1 MGSTVGGRPRCGAGS
16 RAGTCVGTRSARNF
30 PIPGLVQDS
39 RFRGEKSR
47 KLVKIQEQEDSILE
61 KSIIC
66 LIRVRGFPLRDILS
80 LRALGDGLGQG
91 RKIVGA
97 PPPSASFSQML
108 GLVRKSYTK
117 RCFVKNLKSASDL
130 VKENSLIYKE
140 FT

>member
-1 MGSTVGGRPRCGAGS
+1 MNEFTGICDSQ
-16 RAGTCVGTRSARNF
+16 CVHK
-30 PIPGLVQDS
+30 GL
-39 RFRGEKSR
+39 
-47 KLVKIQEQEDSILE
+47 L
-61 KSIIC
+61 

-80 LRALGDGLGQG
+80 LRALGYGLGQG

-97 PPPSASFSQML
+97 PPSPSPPSASFSQML

-117 RCFVKNLKSASDL
+117 RCFVKNLKSTSDL

>member
-1 MGSTVGGRPRCGAGS
+1 M
-16 RAGTCVGTRSARNF
+16 
-30 PIPGLVQDS
+30 
-39 RFRGEKSR
+39 
-47 KLVKIQEQEDSILE
+47 KIQEQEDSILE

-97 PPPSASFSQML
+97 PPSASFSQML